1 MCTKMCA
8 SDEREKERKRERER
22 EREREKRA
30 AGDKR
35 DYKNQVYGN
44 GVGVWFCT

>member
-1 MCTKMCA
+1 MCA
-8 SDEREKERKRERER
+8 QKCVRVMRERKREREG

-35 DYKNQVYGN
+35 DYKNQV
-44 GVGVWFCT
+44 